1 MSTRTLTFNRLFN
14 QVRVLGVL
22 TVSTLLLQACGSDEP
37 YADLQTFMAQSKE
50 EAASGGTID
59 PIPAF
64 RPYQAFQYS
73 ATAMRAPFDVPI
85 DVKELVRIG
94 GPSSDVEP
102 DENRS
107 KEFLERFNLE
117 GLIMVGSLE
126 QRGLLWVLIDDQ
138 EGAVHRVTVGN
149 FLGRN
154 HGKIVEVSGSQVSV
168 VEIVSSGENSWI
180 ERPRTIKLREADGAD
195 N

>member
-1 MSTRTLTFNRLFN
+1 MNAMRLF
-14 QVRVLGVL
+14 VLLRQYAVL
-22 TVSTLLLQACGSDEP
+22 IASVLLLQACGGGEP
-37 YADLQTFMAQSKE
+37 YADLQTFMAESKE
-50 EAASGGTID
+50 KAATKGSID

-94 GPSSDVEP
+94 GPRSDVEP

-117 GLIMVGSLE
+117 GLMMVGSLE
-126 QRGLLWVLIDDQ
+126 QRGRLWVLIDDQ

-154 HGKIVEVSGSQVSV
+154 HGKIVEVSESQLSV

-180 ERPRTIKLREADGAD
+180 ERPRTIKLREAEDGD